1 MSGRK
6 PGGTSK
12 AVEARLSAA
21 MAIYASAGPVSDDDY
36 FTDDGRLDH
45 DKIVSP
51 RNINSN
57 GNIRANPPAMNGA
70 QSPTSAGNAKLTGAA
85 PPPTLGEIESAVL
98 SPPNNNMASPS
109 PGARGSNRMRPSPE
123 SSRSGGGSGRK
134 AKFFDESFDHS
145 FSADNADAFNTSVD
159 NGNSGTNKRAAVAA
173 SSAERKAN
181 RGTAGDSKGALH
193 DPFGAMPSLPTPT
206 SPSEFTS
213 VAARRRARAAAH
225 GHLSV
230 DTDLRSPTAANN
242 SSDAT
247 SPATMLDFA
256 LQGKPTP
263 AANGTTNAAGYISSD
278 DDEREGVLGAVASPK
293 SWKGGAS
300 ASAAA
305 RRKLDINTSREGLI
319 GADELSPTNAPTVR
333 SDAEARLE
341 EERERRE
348 AEEKKNRF
356 LSKMIMRVSCN
367 KQKGDYIHARAWDYL
382 IAFFCFP
389 PYDILSRK
397 HCLHFFAI
405 RRARRKRSWP
415 LRQVWRRPC
424 PSRIRRLG
432 RTCRRSPKRPLK
444 LPPRRRP
451 VQWLL
456 IGVTWWI
463 PTRWRTIRRW
473 ILSMPMIPA
482 TRRTI

>member
-70 QSPTSAGNAKLTGAA
+70 QSPTNANNAKLTGAA

-230 DTDLRSPTAANN
+230 DTNLRSPTAANN

-319 GADELSPTNAPTVR
+319 GADELSPANAPTVR

-367 KQKGDYIHARAWDYL
+367 KQKGDYIYMHG
-382 IAFFCFP
+382 
-389 PYDILSRK
+389 
-397 HCLHFFAI
+397 
-405 RRARRKRSWP
+405 
-415 LRQVWRRPC
+415 
-424 PSRIRRLG
+424 LG
-432 RTCRRSPKRPLK
+432 
-444 LPPRRRP
+444 
-451 VQWLL
+451 
-456 IGVTWWI
+456 II
-463 PTRWRTIRRW
+463 
-473 ILSMPMIPA
+473 
-482 TRRTI
+482 